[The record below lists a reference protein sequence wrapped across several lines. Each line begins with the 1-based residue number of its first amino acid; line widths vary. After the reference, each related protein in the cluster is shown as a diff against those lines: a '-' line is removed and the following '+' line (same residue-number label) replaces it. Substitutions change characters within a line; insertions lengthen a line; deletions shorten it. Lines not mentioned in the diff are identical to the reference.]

1 MNSIE
6 NADDTRR
13 PITENDFTDDG
24 SPTSGPQKNRDRATP
39 LSADLDAIAS
49 QAPTFLDT
57 LKMIAKNG
65 IDFFSMK
72 IPERPRLVGDW
83 FRDSDLGYI
92 FAPRGIGKT
101 WYAHAL
107 IASLTTGRDF
117 GPWKVPS
124 RVPVA
129 LLDGEMPPD
138 AVQER
143 LKSLGA
149 DPTLLVVLSH
159 QFLFDEA
166 ERSFQLG
173 DPEQR
178 HALLVYCRHMGIRV
192 LVIDNLS
199 SLSNVPENDNDAWTD
214 LGEWLLDFQRSRIAV
229 VVVHHAGKNG
239 TMRGSSRREDR
250 ASFTVSL
257 ADSRERTATKS
268 GARFVAS
275 FTKHRYAMAQPE
287 TMDWHF
293 SKGED
298 GSTKI
303 EIEAADTDALVYQA
317 IREGNDSCSFIA
329 EELNVAKGTVS
340 KAAKRLQKLGKIT
353 ISGGK
358 YNAT

>member
-1 MNSIE
+1 MKDLHHS
-6 NADDTRR
+6 A
-13 PITENDFTDDG
+13 
-24 SPTSGPQKNRDRATP
+24 P
-39 LSADLDAIAS
+39 LPADLDAIAS

-57 LKMIAKNG
+57 LKRIAKNG
-65 IDFFSMK
+65 IEFFSMK
-72 IPERPRLVGDW
+72 IPERPRIVGDW

-101 WYAHAL
+101 WFAHAL
-107 IASLTTGRDF
+107 IASLTTGKDF

-143 LKSLGA
+143 LRSLGA
-149 DPTLLVVLSH
+149 DPAHLVVLSH

-166 ERSFQLG
+166 ERSFQLS

-178 HALLVYCRHMGIRV
+178 LALLVYCREMGIRV
-192 LVIDNLS
+192 LFIDNLS

-214 LGEWLLDFQRSRIAV
+214 LGEWLLDFQRSGIAV
-229 VVVHHAGKNG
+229 VVIHHAGKNG

-257 ADSRERTATKS
+257 ADSRERTSTKS

-293 SKGED
+293 SADGN

-303 EIEAADTDALVYQA
+303 ETEAADTDALVYQA
-317 IREGNDSCSFIA
+317 ICAGNGSCSDIA
-329 EELNVAKGTVS
+329 DELGISKGTVS
-340 KAAKRLQKLGKIT
+340 KAAKRLESSGKIT
-353 ISGGK
+353 ISNGK
-358 YNAT
+358 YKTT